1 MSLGS
6 RATLTCPHDYAY
18 GIKGDPPDIPKKAT
32 LFFDVELF
40 KITNWLIIYYRIIF
54 IKIINIILFKINFSN
69 SF

>member
-40 KITNWLIIYYRIIF
+40 KITNWLIIYIIE
-54 IKIINIILFKINFSN
+54 
-69 SF
+69 